1 MQQPSSTATVVVER
15 NVEIPMRDGVVLR
28 ADVYRPS
35 EGRWPVLVQR
45 TPYDKDVAPSTLV
58 SLPPMGAVAEGFAV
72 VVQDVRGRA
81 RSEGVHTPFD
91 EAADGYDTVEWA
103 AQQPWSNGEVG
114 MFGSS
119 YMGATQL
126 QAAVAAPPS
135 LKTICPIQASS
146 DYYEGRTYFG
156 GSLEL
161 GSLLTTTLGVT
172 GPGSLRWAQGTA
184 DEKRSWRA
192 EMATMLDD
200 LDSVVRDAPLSA
212 SVDRPDGPL
221 RHLTPWFHDWVEHDQ
236 NDEFWKRVSVEARH
250 EHVDVPA
257 LHITSWFDQFHV
269 GTLRNFEGLRQ
280 RAASPTARE
289 GQFLIVGPWNHYPA
303 RSGGHGA
310 VRVGDVNFSMKAQL
324 HLDGV
329 QLGWFRRHFYDDAKA
344 FRQRSRVR
352 LFVMGVNEWRDE
364 DDWPL
369 QRAVETPMFLALDQ
383 SGERTL
389 APAST
394 SAVPHDSFRYD
405 PTDPVPTHGGAHLV
419 LASHHQQGPVD
430 QARIEARDDV
440 RSFTSPVLESD
451 VEVTGWVSCI
461 LWVSSDAPCT
471 DFTVRLSDVHPDGRS
486 ISVCDGIRRV
496 ELGDPGPSEVSVSLG
511 ATSQAF
517 LRGHRIRVSVSSS
530 NSPRFE
536 VNPNTGSR
544 LLRSAE
550 TVVAQQT
557 VHLGDSHPSR
567 IVLPVVPR

>member
-15 NVEIPMRDGVVLR
+15 NVEIPIRDGVVLR

-280 RAASPTARE
+280 RAASPTAPR
-289 GQFLIVGPWNHYPA
+289 
-303 RSGGHGA
+303 GA
-310 VRVGDVNFSMKAQL
+310 VPDRRPMEPLPGAQRWSWRSARRRCQL
-324 HLDGV
+324 QHEGSAAPRRGAARMVPPSLLRRCEGV
-329 QLGWFRRHFYDDAKA
+329 PAA
-344 FRQRSRVR
+344 ISVR
-352 LFVMGVNEWRDE
+352 LFVMGVNEWHDE

-440 RSFTSPVLESD
+440 RSFTSPVLKSD